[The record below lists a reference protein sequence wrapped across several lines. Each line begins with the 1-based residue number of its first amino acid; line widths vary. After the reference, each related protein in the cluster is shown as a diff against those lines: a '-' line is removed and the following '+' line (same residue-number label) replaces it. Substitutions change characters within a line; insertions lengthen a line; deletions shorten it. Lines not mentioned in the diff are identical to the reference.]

1 MSKSVKVETV
11 TLSKERSIISRLKKE
26 RLQDQYVINNLKCL
40 NRHLR
45 DKLIKHQKLAED
57 ALEMDD
63 CMFESMNNAVESG
76 SHLTHNGDTIYY
88 PGEIKKR
95 KSSI

>member
-11 TLSKERSIISRLKKE
+11 TLSKERSIICQLKKE
-26 RLQDQYVINNLKCL
+26 ILQDLFVINNLKCL

-45 DKLIKHQKLAED
+45 DKLMIYQKLAED
-57 ALEMDD
+57 ALDMDD
-63 CMFESMNNAVESG
+63 RMFETMNDAAESG

-88 PGEIKKR
+88 PGETKKR
-95 KSSI
+95 KSTM